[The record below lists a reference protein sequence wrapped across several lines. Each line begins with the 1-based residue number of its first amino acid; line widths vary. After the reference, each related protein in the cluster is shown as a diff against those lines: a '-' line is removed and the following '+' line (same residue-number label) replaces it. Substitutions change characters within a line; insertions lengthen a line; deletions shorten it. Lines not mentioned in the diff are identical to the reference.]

1 VVAVNSGDA
10 PARLSFQLPGPAGH
24 LVDQVSWPGR
34 GWGTTFAPRPLERG
48 TLVVEIEAREGV
60 VLGVDPAL

>member
-1 VVAVNSGDA
+1 VNAGDV
-10 PARLSFQLPGPAGH
+10 PVQLEFQVPGPADH
-24 LVDQVSWPGR
+24 PIEQVSWHGR
-34 GWGTTFAPRPLERG
+34 EWRTTFAARPLERG